1 MIEKRIALLSHPCLE
16 FRRPYRGGC
25 LLKIEELGDL
35 LTFRKQRSLD
45 AESVM
50 RYELWEEAEKINRDI
65 IKNIPN
71 DIAACQRLGDVL
83 SRVGRVDESVIYYQ
97 KRSKIE
103 KLKREQ
109 TKAAVD
115 LAIKGLWQEAADL
128 NQVFVRDYPWDMEG
142 YNRLGK
148 SLMELGRN
156 RQAKEAFNCTLV
168 ISPSSSIAKKNLIR
182 LGKVKA
188 QGKGSKTT
196 AGASSKL
203 FIEETGKTVVT
214 SLVNLTNLDDI
225 PQLGSG
231 QSVVLT
237 SKGKGLVVC
246 VEDGVE
252 IGGLEAKLASR
263 LHRLIDGGNQYEA
276 NIVSVTSA
284 DVAVIIRETF
294 RDPSQIKTPS
304 FSQQSSS
311 LPSISTGTLG
321 YALND
326 SGEKQRL
333 KDWSNDDTESGD
345 DDVFS
350 PLVPKILSGN
360 SGFDSVDY

>member
-1 MIEKRIALLSHPCLE
+1 M
-16 FRRPYRGGC
+16 
-25 LLKIEELGDL
+25 KIEQLGDL
-35 LTFRKQRSLD
+35 LTFRKQKSLD
-45 AESVM
+45 AENLM
-50 RYELWEEAEKINRDI
+50 RYELWEEAEKINRDV
-65 IKNIPN
+65 IKSIPN
-71 DIAACQRLGDVL
+71 DLQAYQRLGDVL
-83 SRVGRVDESVIYYQ
+83 SRVGRIEESGICYQ
-97 KRSKIE
+97 KRSNIE

-109 TKAAVD
+109 TKVAVN
-115 LAIKGLWQEAADL
+115 LAINGLWQEAADL
-128 NQVFVRDYPWDMEG
+128 NHIFARDYPWDMEG

-156 RQAKEAFNCTLV
+156 RQAKEAFKCALV

-182 LGKVKA
+182 LGKVNDR
-188 QGKGSKTT
+188 GKGSKAT

-203 FIEETGKTVVT
+203 FIEETGKTGVT
-214 SLVNLTNLDDI
+214 NLVNLTNLDYI
-225 PQLGSG
+225 SQLGAG
-231 QSVVLT
+231 QPVVLT
-237 SKGKGLVVC
+237 FKGKGLVVC

-263 LHRLIDGGNQYEA
+263 LHRLIDGGNRYEA

-294 RDPSQIKTPS
+294 RDPSQIKIPS
-304 FSQQSSS
+304 FTQQSSS

-360 SGFDSVDY
+360 SGFDADDYS